1 MGGEQCQRKLLCD
14 GAAMKKWLFLLL
26 LFPLVLFAR
35 GSRGPGGRGSASS
48 VSGGAPIYLG
58 TATSL
63 RLPTIAWSGADVDE
77 TWPPTT
83 GTGDLVEQL
92 SGTFTGGQSTGN
104 LAPAALGA
112 AQVNQAVAFTGACWA
127 TAVGNLPS
135 DLPLVIRE
143 IRLGGAD
150 SPGQLFQAGNGVDG
164 VFNGEAFGGYCQS
177 QGFGPDGSFNA
188 TSTNLCRASDNWVLR
203 DWVYDGGTTV
213 TICTGGICEAFTV
226 TDIGALGSDDFDFT
240 LGGALACAFQPTG
253 GFTLAWVG
261 MFSGAD
267 AAWWTTAEH
276 LVDAVELGIALG
288 ATAYPAPYV
297 FSSNFENQSGYWCR
311 GNGEGFRPDSPV
323 SEPQGCSSNILD
335 VGASQ
340 GVALDN
346 YTTWSGDDGWWHVVM
361 RETGTRLTAATNIE
375 MFACPTSDPCDMQSN
390 RLTAQCSFLIS
401 HEIRCYCN
409 YPDLTAPTATDVL
422 TIPVASGEWFALTY
436 HYDFDTDALE
446 VWLRDVNDATFLPI
460 GARGTPDGTADCSS
474 LAPRDRADGWG
485 VHNFSGSG
493 AERAQFRDLRI
504 CTAAAGCLPGE

>member
-1 MGGEQCQRKLLCD
+1 
-14 GAAMKKWLFLLL
+14 MKRWLLL
-26 LFPLVLFAR
+26 LLLLPFVFAR

-58 TATSL
+58 TATNL

-77 TWPPTT
+77 TWAPTV

-92 SGTFTGGQSTGN
+92 SGTFTGGQSTGS
-104 LAPAALGA
+104 LVPAALGA
-112 AQVNQAVAFTGACWA
+112 IQVNQAVAFTGACWA

-240 LGGALACAFQPTG
+240 LGGALACAFQPTE

-261 MFSGAD
+261 LFSGAD
-267 AAWWTTAEH
+267 AAWWTTTEH
-276 LVDAVELGIALG
+276 LVDAVDLGIALG
-288 ATAYPAPYV
+288 TTTYSSPYV

-311 GNGEGFRPDSPV
+311 GNGEDFRPDSPV
-323 SEPQGCSSNILD
+323 IEPQGCSSNVLD
-335 VGASQ
+335 VGANQ

-346 YTTWSGDDGWWHVVM
+346 YHTWGASDVLWQHWVM
-361 RETGTRLTAATNIE
+361 RETGTRIGVATNVE
-375 MFACPTSDPCDMQSN
+375 NFACPTADPCAMGAN
-390 RLTAQCSFLIS
+390 RATFQATYLVTGD
-401 HEIRCYCN
+401 IRFHCAYSGGIN
-409 YPDLTAPTATDVL
+409 TGDLTPPESAAGWFAVTVSYDFSTNVADIWLREVSDTTFLPLAARGAPTATL
-422 TIPVASGEWFALTY
+422 
-436 HYDFDTDALE
+436 
-446 VWLRDVNDATFLPI
+446 
-460 GARGTPDGTADCSS
+460 DCSS
-474 LAPRDRADGWG
+474 LGARTRTDGWG
-485 VHNFSGSG
+485 VHNFANSGT
-493 AERAQFRDLRI
+493 ERAQFRDLRI